1 MCPDPVPSDA
11 GFSFVH
17 RVQVRFRDIDLG
29 GHAHHSQAL
38 IYMEEARTAYW
49 RRVTGVEDP
58 SQVDYILAEARVR
71 YRQRILYPDLLQVS
85 VRTIQVGRT
94 SFQLEYRVLSGDGR
108 LLASGET
115 TMVMY
120 DYEKSRSRRVSNE
133 LRAALEA
140 FEGRPLPRDRAAA
153 R

>member
-1 MCPDPVPSDA
+1 MSPDPAPRDA
-11 GFSFVH
+11 GFSFEH
-17 RVQVRFRDIDLG
+17 RVPVRFRDIDLG

-38 IYMEEARTAYW
+38 VYMEEARTAYW
-49 RRVTGVEDP
+49 RRVSGVKDP
-58 SQVDYILAEARVR
+58 LQVDYILAEARVR
-71 YRQRILYPDLLQVS
+71 YRQRILYPDLLRVW

-94 SFQLEYRVLSGDGR
+94 SFELEYRVVSGDGR

-120 DYEKSRSRRVSNE
+120 DYEKGRSKRISDE

-140 FEGRPLPRDRAAA
+140 FEGRPLPRDRGAT